1 MAKTVTTTTW
11 SGVTDAEDLALVQD
25 QIQVQGLRGR
35 LTWAARPL
43 PEQPTPLDWTLP
55 LLDLAVQVQV
65 ASIGLVAVPVS
76 GQVVLNVVRVAGD
89 RTPA

>member
-1 MAKTVTTTTW
+1 M
-11 SGVTDAEDLALVQD
+11 TDAEDLALVQD

-35 LTWAARPL
+35 LTWAAR
-43 PEQPTPLDWTLP
+43 P

-89 RTPA
+89 GTPA

>member
-25 QIQVQGLRGR
+25 QIQVQGRRGR
-35 LTWAARPL
+35 LTWAAHPL

-89 RTPA
+89 GTPA